1 MGCIQKKGDTVQPQS
16 QGQIPT
22 GAALLNDGKYGL
34 NKEKD
39 RAQLEQERQHIQ
51 AGRFFQNASTNS
63 STTPSTYSPYR
74 M

>member
-34 NKEKD
+34 NQEKD
-39 RAQLEQERQHIQ
+39 RAGLQQEGHNIQ
-51 AGRFFQNASTNS
+51 KGRLFHNASTYS
-63 STTPSTYSPYR
+63 SMTASAYR
-74 M
+74 P